1 MRTLFAF
8 LAIAVAGC
16 ATVRQPEPGA
26 PVPEPAPPFPAPAA
40 RTENLAIAGLLDG
53 ARADAAAGRLANAAA
68 SLERALRIE
77 PRNPR
82 LWQELARVRL
92 KQGDYAQA
100 ESTAAR
106 SNSWAGSDN
115 ALRAD
120 NWRIIAHA
128 RNARL
133 TPWESRA
140 DGDHDFRA
148 ALRTESSRPDDTRC
162 ARRAARTMRARWG
175 SLGRICP
182 SRSTDRARLP
192 PEYLPSRSFRPQQ
205 NPCLVDVRPGRR
217 SSSRIASLPL

>member
-1 MRTLFAF
+1 MRTLLAF
-8 LAIAVAGC
+8 LAAAIAGC
-16 ATVRQPEPGA
+16 ATV
-26 PVPEPAPPFPAPAA
+26 VPAPGTAPPPAPEQAPAA

-120 NWRIIAHA
+120 NWRLIAHA
-128 RNARL
+128 REAR
-133 TPWESRA
+133 
-140 DGDHDFRA
+140 GDAEGAKA
-148 ALRTESSRPDDTRC
+148 ALE
-162 ARRAARTMRARWG
+162 AAERQR
-175 SLGRICP
+175 
-182 SRSTDRARLP
+182 
-192 PEYLPSRSFRPQQ
+192 
-205 NPCLVDVRPGRR
+205 
-217 SSSRIASLPL
+217 